1 MAAYEKLAAVY
12 DRFMEDV
19 DYQRWAQGLA
29 AWIGA
34 RTQVADLACGTG
46 NLTLPLARMGYGVTG
61 VDLSADMLMVAQ
73 DKARRAGLRIP
84 FIRQDVR
91 RLQLMRPVQA
101 AVMACDGLNYLLAPA
116 DVAACLA
123 RVYAN
128 LQPGG
133 VFLFDIS
140 SRHKLEQTIGNNFFG
155 VDTGE
160 AAYLWKNQLD
170 PDHRLHMDIT
180 FFLRGADGRYDRFDE
195 VHVQRA
201 HSREEIEAA
210 LARAG
215 IRLLGCF
222 SDLLDRVPATGEA
235 QRLHFVAQRPQQ
247 EQ

>member
-91 RLQLMRPVQA
+91 RHA
-101 AVMACDGLNYLLAPA
+101 AVPLPA
-116 DVAACLA
+116 VSLT
-123 RVYAN
+123 
-128 LQPGG
+128 
-133 VFLFDIS
+133 
-140 SRHKLEQTIGNNFFG
+140 ET
-155 VDTGE
+155 
-160 AAYLWKNQLD
+160 
-170 PDHRLHMDIT
+170 
-180 FFLRGADGRYDRFDE
+180 
-195 VHVQRA
+195 
-201 HSREEIEAA
+201 A
-210 LARAG
+210 LAGYVIASAAVVAYTAAG
-215 IRLLGCF
+215 NMVNNNSVSF
-222 SDLLDRVPATGEA
+222 FKA
-235 QRLHFVAQRPQQ
+235 F
-247 EQ
+247 